1 MKKITTLFILLL
13 SSATFA
19 QSISVDVVSNYIWRG
34 ADMGGF
40 SIQPSISKDLGPI
53 EVGVWSS
60 YTLDGTSA
68 GAELD
73 LYVSGSIGSF
83 DVAVTN
89 YSYPG
94 VAGYEGAFEFEGG
107 PKTGLEASVGTSF
120 GDFSIMGGFFFDN
133 EDMYVEVGYP
143 LGGFDVA
150 IGGGDNAYS
159 SDGEFALVNVS
170 LSSSKDI
177 KISEDFSLPLS
188 GSLIYN
194 PDVDIMYVAFGI
206 SL

>member
-1 MKKITTLFILLL
+1 
-13 SSATFA
+13 
-19 QSISVDVVSNYIWRG
+19 
-34 ADMGGF
+34 
-40 SIQPSISKDLGPI
+40 
-53 EVGVWSS
+53 
-60 YTLDGTSA
+60 
-68 GAELD
+68 
-73 LYVSGSIGSF
+73 
-83 DVAVTN
+83 
-89 YSYPG
+89 
-94 VAGYEGAFEFEGG
+94 
-107 PKTGLEASVGTSF
+107 
-120 GDFSIMGGFFFDN
+120 
-133 EDMYVEVGYP
+133 MYVEVGYP